1 MVKFA
6 TLEHLLTQFSERD
19 KKFNSANLLK
29 RRQTVSLHSR
39 LLVYTTSVHDS
50 LSRGFADVTF
60 SDFFLGNFALCD
72 KKHILCSASLDL
84 EISFQVDQCP
94 IGDLYCAR

>member
-1 MVKFA
+1 MVKFT
-6 TLEHLLTQFSERD
+6 TLEHLLTQFGEHD

-39 LLVYTTSVHDS
+39 LFVYKTSVQDS

-60 SDFFLGNFALCD
+60 SDFFAELSHCVTTSTSYVVL
-72 KKHILCSASLDL
+72 
-84 EISFQVDQCP
+84 P
-94 IGDLYCAR
+94 WT